1 MLELKIGSIP
11 GEPRESVDYTT
22 TIGRASPPSNTVA
35 ASISSTELTGRQS
48 LQSKLALI
56 FTKRV
61 PFTGQRHR
69 PVALATQTIKLKKDP
84 RVCAPDDG
92 PRSSVQCM
100 RNVDYSRPLLGGHGR
115 ILGECLRLAQSQLET
130 DGHGRKGAV
139 LKCGRVHFEPVGR
152 VRSVRLSDRDPRLLI
167 DEISPRRRQLFLLLL
182 NEIGNGRFCIGN
194 E

>member
-1 MLELKIGSIP
+1 MSHPPGAPLKFEPLDPFRFSPFGIP
-11 GEPRESVDYTT
+11 TRRRS
-22 TIGRASPPSNTVA
+22 AQ

-100 RNVDYSRPLLGGHGR
+100 QNVDYSRPLLGGHGR

-152 VRSVRLSDRDPRLLI
+152 VRSVRLSDRDPRL
-167 DEISPRRRQLFLLLL
+167 
-182 NEIGNGRFCIGN
+182 
-194 E
+194 